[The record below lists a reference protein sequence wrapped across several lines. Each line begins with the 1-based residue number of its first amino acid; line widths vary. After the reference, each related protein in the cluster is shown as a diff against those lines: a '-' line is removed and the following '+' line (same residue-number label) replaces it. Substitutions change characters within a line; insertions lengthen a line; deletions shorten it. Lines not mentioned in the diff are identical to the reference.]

1 MLPELTD
8 SKNNIALLLFS
19 RTVKEEAE
27 TKGFSSKSKRVNYAI
42 SNKLYQHTRA
52 ICRHTG
58 LALFSSPNVQKGDSF
73 AEKLVN
79 EIDSIFQLGY
89 EKIIVVGSDS
99 PNLNV
104 SHLLHTKE
112 LLNAGNR
119 LVLGPSLDGGVYL
132 IGLDAQNCNSV
143 AFLDLPWQSPDLLEE
158 LKKFDEK
165 TYLLEWLADIDS
177 EKDLH
182 HYLNNTVNKDI
193 VRVLKNLILSS
204 TPKTFIELTI
214 NRQLI
219 YTHTLFRGPPLT
231 ITLQ

>member
-1 MLPELTD
+1 MTD

-27 TKGFSSKSKRVNYAI
+27 TKGFSSKSKRINYAI
-42 SNKLYQHTRA
+42 SDKLYQHTLA

-79 EIDSIFQLGY
+79 EIDSILQLGY

-99 PNLNV
+99 PDLNV
-104 SHLLHTKE
+104 SHILHTKE
-112 LLNAGNR
+112 LLNAGHR
-119 LVLGPSLDGGVYL
+119 LVLGPSFDGGVYL
-132 IGLDAQNCNSV
+132 IGLDAQNFNS
-143 AFLDLPWQSPDLLEE
+143 AALLDLPWQSPDLLEE
-158 LKKFDEK
+158 LQGFDEE
-165 TYLLEWLADIDS
+165 TYLLEWLSDIDS

-182 HYLNNTVNKDI
+182 YYLSNTVNKDI
-193 VRVLKNLILSS
+193 VRILKNLLLSF
-204 TPKTFIELTI
+204 TPKTFIEPTI

-219 YTHTLFRGPPLT
+219 YAHTLFRGPPLA
-231 ITLQ
+231 ITLP